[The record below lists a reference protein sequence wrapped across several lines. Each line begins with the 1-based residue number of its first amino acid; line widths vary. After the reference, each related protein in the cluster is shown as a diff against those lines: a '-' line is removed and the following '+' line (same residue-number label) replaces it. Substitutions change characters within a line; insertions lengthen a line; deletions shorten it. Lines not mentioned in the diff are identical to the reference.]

1 MTPWSPPL
9 VARVCWIIWRFI
21 ATTTLPP
28 PRGILVA
35 WRLDCPLSRP
45 LQVVPGTCTYTCTY
59 NVYTV
64 LLCLIV
70 CMIDFACF
78 FLPSASL
85 INVYMYMHVYVNFF
99 LLSFS
104 SADLLGLFDGPVTMP
119 TDRQPSQPPL
129 PQLEHTTTVMAPQ
142 ISSDIS
148 LLEPTSTSTVP
159 EVSEPQGS
167 LALSLFE
174 TPLTSLKVPT
184 EYSQFP
190 IAAGWESKVKYILVA
205 SVTIFS
211 TCTVAT
217 LLLIVSN

>member
-1 MTPWSPPL
+1 MYMYC
-9 VARVCWIIWRFI
+9 VA
-21 ATTTLPP
+21 LP
-28 PRGILVA
+28 
-35 WRLDCPLSRP
+35 C
-45 LQVVPGTCTYTCTY
+45 C
-59 NVYTV
+59 
-64 LLCLIV
+64 LCDL
-70 CMIDFACF
+70 ACF
-78 FLPSASL
+78 FLPSASRTC
-85 INVYMYMHVYVNFF
+85 IITRCQFF

-104 SADLLGLFDGPVTMP
+104 SADLLGLFDGPVAMP
-119 TDRQPSQPPL
+119 TDKQPSQPPL

-190 IAAGWESKVKYILVA
+190 IAAGWESKVHVT

-211 TCTVAT
+211 SHPTAT
-217 LLLIVSN
+217 ALGG